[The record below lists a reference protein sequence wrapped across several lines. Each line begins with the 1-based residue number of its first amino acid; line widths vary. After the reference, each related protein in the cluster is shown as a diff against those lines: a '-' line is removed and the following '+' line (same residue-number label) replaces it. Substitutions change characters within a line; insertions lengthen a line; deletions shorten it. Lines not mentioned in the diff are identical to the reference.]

1 MKETLLAAG
10 GVVSAVAS
18 STCCIVPLALVSAG
32 VSGAWIG
39 SLTALAT
46 YQPYF
51 VAAAIACLGVGF
63 WMVYGRAE
71 KDCDSGACST
81 GQAGRL
87 IKSVLWVKGVLWLGA
102 TLVALSV
109 GVDLGARLIL

>member
-10 GVVSAVAS
+10 GVVSAIAA
-18 STCCIVPLALVSAG
+18 STCCIVPLALVSVG

-39 SLTALAT
+39 SLTALAP

-51 VAAAIACLGVGF
+51 VAVAIACLGAGF

-71 KDCDSGACST
+71 KDCETGACST
-81 GQAGRL
+81 GRAGRL
-87 IKSVLWVKGVLWLGA
+87 IKSVLWVKGILWLGA

-109 GVDLGARLIL
+109 GVDYGAQLFL